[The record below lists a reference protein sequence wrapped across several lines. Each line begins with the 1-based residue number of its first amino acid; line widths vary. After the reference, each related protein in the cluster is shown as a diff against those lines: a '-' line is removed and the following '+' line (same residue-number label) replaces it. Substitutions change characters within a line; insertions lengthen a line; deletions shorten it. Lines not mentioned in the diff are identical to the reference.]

1 MDVRTEKANLL
12 LMDAKKL
19 LESVRKSNS
28 SDEDSFALMSLSLTP
43 PSNKLKNLEI
53 NNDEECNLSPM
64 THTTNL
70 NQSHDDV
77 TVDTSLLENDNQT
90 VSTLQT
96 TSHEEAMNILTET
109 DTNVDISTS
118 NWKSM
123 GEFIHFMISNTNVAV
138 RPLRTEHYEENRE
151 PNSTQNE
158 VCIADH
164 MRRAES
170 ERDTKNIDETKIL
183 PEFYNQEN
191 TSLEMI
197 HDKLSCDETTSRPHV
212 NGDNASASRNDI
224 TLNFLQVSSKDPK
237 YSSLCYMQ
245 KGSMSFENDESSTD
259 KSMDSNTTETS
270 QTNLEE
276 SCEGKTSTGTSSCHS
291 PPSVHRRSSII
302 SSSSESELMR
312 ELEFLNEVNW
322 NLQHENISLKKD
334 MDDFDNKLEALEE
347 TLGIIRKV
355 ERTSSESID
364 GHSECS
370 AEHSHDNDCV
380 CDENVDHGEKTPKNA
395 NAVLGHKNFAQLFS
409 TTCNQQ
415 KFEPQSFQD
424 ANIGA
429 RAPLHG
435 LSNNHNNT
443 SMSRRKPLDK
453 KSLSKEVSVLKDNEK
468 LMLSAIKSLHKCT
481 TVHVRRHYDYRRM
494 LKTCSK
500 KSDTVTKKYESA
512 DTDLKEATN
521 KFHEYRA
528 KFFLEQDKRE
538 ELSHSVSDLVKKM
551 NNLRRVIRRNI
562 EEKQNIAAHL
572 DRIVNDLDP
581 EVVER
586 PDHDTLSQSME
597 IQMLKDEL
605 QKSRQKNQAL
615 EESLRIVRQYMDFDD
630 VDDQIIFE
638 VNRAAEIIID

>member
-1 MDVRTEKANLL
+1 MDERTEKANLL

-28 SDEDSFALMSLSLTP
+28 SDEDSFTLSLALTP

-53 NNDEECNLSPM
+53 NNDEQCMVSPM
-64 THTTNL
+64 TNNTNL

-77 TVDTSLLENDNQT
+77 TVDTSLLENDNET
-90 VSTLQT
+90 ESTLQT
-96 TSHEEAMNILTET
+96 TSYDEAMNILTEK
-109 DTNVDISTS
+109 DTNTGLLAS
-118 NWKSM
+118 NWRST

-138 RPLRTEHYEENRE
+138 RPLRTEHHEENRG
-151 PNSTQNE
+151 PNSIQNE
-158 VCIADH
+158 KCIVDR
-164 MRRAES
+164 MRRSES
-170 ERDTKNIDETKIL
+170 ERDSKHIDETKIL

-191 TSLEMI
+191 TSLDQI
-197 HDKLSCDETTSRPHV
+197 HEKLSCDETTTRPQV
-212 NGDNASASRNDI
+212 NGENSSASRNGI
-224 TLNFLQVSSKDPK
+224 TLNFLQVSSKDSK
-237 YSSLCYMQ
+237 CASLCCIP
-245 KGSMSFENDESSTD
+245 KGSVSFENDDSTTD

-276 SCEGKTSTGTSSCHS
+276 SCEDKTSMGTSSCNS

-302 SSSSESELMR
+302 SSSSESELVT
-312 ELEFLNEVNW
+312 ELEFLTEVNW
-322 NLQHENISLKKD
+322 NLQNENISLKND
-334 MDDFDNKLEALEE
+334 MNDFDNKLEALEE
-347 TLGIIRKV
+347 TLGIIHKV
-355 ERTSSESID
+355 ECTLSESVD
-364 GHSECS
+364 GDGNCS
-370 AEHSHDNDCV
+370 VEHLHDNHCY
-380 CDENVDHGEKTPKNA
+380 CDENVHSEQTQKNA
-395 NAVLGHKNFAQLFS
+395 PRGHKNFAQLFS

-415 KFEPQSFQD
+415 NYEPQSFQD
-424 ANIGA
+424 AIIGA

-435 LSNNHNNT
+435 LSNNHNDT
-443 SMSRRKPLDK
+443 SMSRRKSLDK
-453 KSLSKEVSVLKDNEK
+453 KVLSKEVSVLKDNEK

-481 TVHVRRHYDYRRM
+481 VVHVRRHYDYRRM
-494 LKTCSK
+494 LKTCNK
-500 KSDTVTKKYESA
+500 NSDTVTKKYELA
-512 DTDLKEATN
+512 ETDMKEATD

-551 NNLRRVIRRNI
+551 NNLRRIIRRNI

-572 DRIVNDLDP
+572 DRIVDDLDP

-586 PDHDTLSQSME
+586 PDHHTLSQSME
-597 IQMLKDEL
+597 IEMLKDEL

-630 VDDQIIFE
+630 VDDQLIYE